1 MNPKSSSL
9 PKVVVKYVNKGEE
22 ESLKSVTADLNF
34 AVDDIWWRNILQL
47 ALYTSGLT
55 YKANCVIKNQL
66 PPDRKI
72 NIIKEGET

>member
-1 MNPKSSSL
+1 MGNVNPKSSSL

-34 AVDDIWWRNILQL
+34 VVDILQL

-55 YKANCVIKNQL
+55 YKVHVNCVIKNQL
-66 PPDRKI
+66 PLDRKI
-72 NIIKEGET
+72 